1 MKFSSVSSH
10 ALCGAVASALTLPN
24 TSPKRGL
31 DVTPLDLDQF
41 GWFET
46 LSLEDAKSGIVKSHN
61 GTLSQIVGE
70 IAQDFSGVPDAI
82 SNALNI
88 APTKNKG
95 DADTTETDSFSK
107 VNTVQAA
114 SASCPNPNIR
124 FEWRNYSDTDR
135 HAFVDAISCLM
146 KAPASGN
153 YPPAQNRYEDIV
165 RVHQAM
171 TSTIHGNNIFL
182 FWHRYYVWTLEQ
194 IMRDECGFDR
204 AFPWWDET
212 LDAGNFHSSSM
223 FTADFFGSLP
233 AATNGQGTCI
243 TDGAFANHV
252 CHIGPGTGN
261 TDHCLSRAVDESLT
275 AQSNQD
281 FVNTC
286 NSRTNYPDM
295 ENCAELGPHAYGHNG
310 VGSVM
315 ADVSSSPSDPVFF
328 MHHLFVDRNF
338 WLWQNGDA
346 SRKTA
351 INGCIDTASPCTPL
365 TLDTVISVQ
374 GLRPDVTVRDI
385 IDTQDGAIC
394 YLYTY

>member
-243 TDGAFANHV
+243 TDG
-252 CHIGPGTGN
+252 
-261 TDHCLSRAVDESLT
+261 
-275 AQSNQD
+275 
-281 FVNTC
+281 
-286 NSRTNYPDM
+286 
-295 ENCAELGPHAYGHNG
+295 
-310 VGSVM
+310 
-315 ADVSSSPSDPVFF
+315 VSI
-328 MHHLFVDRNF
+328 
-338 WLWQNGDA
+338 Q
-346 SRKTA
+346 
-351 INGCIDTASPCTPL
+351 
-365 TLDTVISVQ
+365 TLEIHYQAT
-374 GLRPDVTVRDI
+374 
-385 IDTQDGAIC
+385 
-394 YLYTY
+394 